1 MFENRYFINK
11 RNYNIVTTWLMI
23 LIILLLIFLNIFFNY
38 EYKNSDQRLGYIKN
52 IDGFKLV
59 VYVEEDEISKIS
71 SYDLLIDGLKYDFEI
86 VSISEEYYIVDN
98 QKCYEIILNVSLS
111 EELLIENNLINLV
124 FEKNTTTLYSELK
137 KGIKQWIN

>member
-11 RNYNIVTTWLMI
+11 RNCNIVTTWLMI

>member
-11 RNYNIVTTWLMI
+11 RNCNIVTTWLMI

-38 EYKNSDQRLGYIKN
+38 KYKNYDEYLGCIKN

-59 VYVEEDEISKIS
+59 VYVKEDELSKIS
-71 SYDLLIDGLKYDFEI
+71 GYDLLIDGFKYDFEI
-86 VSISEEYYIVDN
+86 GSISEDYYIVDT
-98 QKCYEIILNVSLS
+98 QECYEIILNVSLN
-111 EELLIENNLINLV
+111 EKLLIENNLINLV
-124 FEKNTTTLYSELK
+124 FEKDTTTLYSELK

>member
-11 RNYNIVTTWLMI
+11 RNCNIVTIWLMI

-38 EYKNSDQRLGYIKN
+38 EYKNSNQYLGYIKN
-52 IDGFKLV
+52 VDGFKLV

-98 QKCYEIILNVSLS
+98 QKCYEIILNVTLS